1 MNLTSSYEPSFDGD
15 TLNILYLIN
24 KDFIEAAEMVFNPA
38 NAMIISKNDG
48 YFNNAYNNQ
57 RDCYIN
63 LNTML
68 QLSRGYYSQEE
79 IEYIKSLQTIV
90 K

>member
-1 MNLTSSYEPSFDGD
+1 MSSKRKCKLD

-79 IEYIKSLQTIV
+79 IDYIKSLQTVV

>member
-79 IEYIKSLQTIV
+79 IDYIKSLQTIV